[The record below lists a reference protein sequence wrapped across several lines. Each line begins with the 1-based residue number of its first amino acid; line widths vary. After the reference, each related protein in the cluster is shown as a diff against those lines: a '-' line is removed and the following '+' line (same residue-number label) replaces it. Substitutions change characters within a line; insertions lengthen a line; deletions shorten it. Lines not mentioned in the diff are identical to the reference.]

1 LDAKVM
7 PKINSKIVQLEADI
21 AAAPQLVEADFADVA
36 ARGFRSVV
44 NIRPDGEAPDQLP
57 SGEAKRAAERQ
68 GLTFRHLPVMSLNV
82 TDDDVVDDFARL
94 MEALPG
100 PILFY
105 CGSATRCT
113 TLWTQAA
120 APRIGIDAAL
130 AVAREAGH
138 DLDFLRET
146 IEERIDWLN
155 DTPARASATLAQSAA
170 G

>member
-1 LDAKVM
+1 M
-7 PKINSKIVQLEADI
+7 PRIVQLETDI
-21 AAAPQLVEADFADVA
+21 AAAPQLVEADFAEVA

-57 SGEAKRAAERQ
+57 NAQAQRAAERQ
-68 GLTFRHLPVMSLNV
+68 GLAFRHLPVMSLNA

-94 MEALPG
+94 MDALPG

-120 APRIGIDAAL
+120 APRIGVDEAL

-138 DLDFLRET
+138 DLEFLRET
-146 IEERIDWLN
+146 IEERIDWR
-155 DTPARASATLAQSAA
+155 DGTPARAPAVATASCA

>member
-1 LDAKVM
+1 MANIA
-7 PKINSKIVQLEADI
+7 PKIIQLEADF
-21 AAAPQLVEADFADVA
+21 AAAPQLVESDFADVA

-57 SGEAKRAAERQ
+57 SGDARRAAERQ
-68 GLTFRHLPVMSLNV
+68 GLTFRHLPVMSFNA

-94 MEALPG
+94 MKALPG

-120 APRIGIDAAL
+120 APRIGVDEAL
-130 AVAREAGH
+130 AIAREAGH

-146 IEERIDWLN
+146 IEERVDWLD
-155 DTPARASATLAQSAA
+155 DTTSARVPAALAASAA

>member
-1 LDAKVM
+1 MANIA
-7 PKINSKIVQLEADI
+7 PKIIQLEADI
-21 AAAPQLVEADFADVA
+21 AAAPQLVEADFAEVA

-44 NIRPDGEAPDQLP
+44 NIRPDGEALDQLP
-57 SGEAKRAAERQ
+57 NGEAKRAAERQ
-68 GLTFRHLPVMSLNV
+68 GLTFRHLPVMSLNA

-94 MEALPG
+94 MDALPG

-120 APRIGIDAAL
+120 AARIGVDEAL

-146 IEERIDWLN
+146 IEERIDWR
-155 DTPARASATLAQSAA
+155 DATPARAPAVAA
-170 G
+170 SCAG

>member
-1 LDAKVM
+1 M
-7 PKINSKIVQLEADI
+7 PKAISKIVQLEADI
-21 AAAPQLVEADFADVA
+21 AAAPQLVEGDFAEVA

-44 NIRPDGEAPDQLP
+44 NIRPDGEAADQLP
-57 SGEAKRAAERQ
+57 NGEARRAAERQ
-68 GLTFRHLPVMSLNV
+68 GLTFRHLPVLSLNA

-94 MEALPG
+94 MDALPG

-130 AVAREAGH
+130 SVAREAGH

-146 IEERIDWLN
+146 IEERMAWRTA
-155 DTPARASATLAQSAA
+155 TPARAPAVAA
-170 G
+170 LSTVG

>member
-1 LDAKVM
+1 ML
-7 PKINSKIVQLEADI
+7 KIVQLEADV
-21 AAAPQLVEADFADVA
+21 AAAPQLIEADFADVA

-57 SGEAKRAAERQ
+57 SAQAERIAESH
-68 GLTFRHLPVMSLNV
+68 GLTFRHLPVMSLNA
-82 TDDDVVDDFARL
+82 TDDDVVEDFAQL
-94 MEALPG
+94 MHDLPG

-120 APRIGIDAAL
+120 APRIGVDRAL
-130 AVAREAGH
+130 AVARNAGH
-138 DLDFLRET
+138 DLEFLRET
-146 IEERIDWLN
+146 IEERAGWL
-155 DTPARASATLAQSAA
+155 DDAPSHASAAAEQSAA

>member
-1 LDAKVM
+1 MVR
-7 PKINSKIVQLEADI
+7 IVQLEPDI
-21 AAAPQLVEADFADVA
+21 AAAPQLAEADFADIA

-57 SGEAKRAAERQ
+57 NAQAKNAAQRH
-68 GLTFRHLPVMSLNV
+68 GLTFRHLPVMSVNV
-82 TDDDVVDDFARL
+82 TDDDVVDGFARL
-94 MEALPG
+94 MDELPG

-120 APRIGIDAAL
+120 APRIGVDDAL
-130 AVAREAGH
+130 SVAREAGH
-138 DLDFLRET
+138 DLDFLREVL
-146 IEERIDWLN
+146 EERADWL
-155 DTPARASATLAQSAA
+155 DATPAQAAGDRAQSAA

>member
-1 LDAKVM
+1 M
-7 PKINSKIVQLEADI
+7 PTAISKIIQLEADI
-21 AAAPQLVEADFADVA
+21 AAAPQLVEADFAEVA

-57 SGEAKRAAERQ
+57 NGEAGRAAERN
-68 GLTFRHLPVMSLNV
+68 GLTYRHLPVMSLNA

-94 MEALPG
+94 MDALPG

-120 APRIGIDAAL
+120 APRIGVDEAL

-138 DLDFLRET
+138 DLEFLRET
-146 IEERIDWLN
+146 IEERIDWRD
-155 DTPARASATLAQSAA
+155 DTPARAPAVAA
-170 G
+170 SCAG

>member
-1 LDAKVM
+1 M
-7 PKINSKIVQLEADI
+7 PRIALKIVRLEADI
-21 AAAPQLVEADFADVA
+21 AAAPQLVEADFAEVA

-57 SGEAKRAAERQ
+57 SGEARRAAERQ
-68 GLTFRHLPVMSLNV
+68 GLTFRHLPVMSLNA

-120 APRIGIDAAL
+120 APRIGVDEAL

-138 DLDFLRET
+138 DLEFLRET

-155 DTPARASATLAQSAA
+155 AAPARAPVVAAASAA
-170 G
+170 GSRTA

>member
-1 LDAKVM
+1 MLRLVH
-7 PKINSKIVQLEADI
+7 LEADV

-57 SGEAKRAAERQ
+57 GAEAARIAD
-68 GLTFRHLPVMSLNV
+68 GLGLEFRHLPVMSLNA
-82 TDDDVVDDFARL
+82 TDDDVVEDFAQL
-94 MEALPG
+94 MNELPG

-120 APRIGIDAAL
+120 APRIGVDRAL
-130 AVAREAGH
+130 AVARNAGH
-138 DLDFLRET
+138 DLEFLRET
-146 IEERIDWLN
+146 IEERGAWRD
-155 DTPARASATLAQSAA
+155 DRPVREQAAAEQSAA

>member
-1 LDAKVM
+1 MLTVI
-7 PKINSKIVQLEADI
+7 PLETGI
-21 AAAPQLVEADFADVA
+21 AAAPQLVEADFADLA

-44 NIRPDGEAPDQLP
+44 NIRPDGEAAGQLP
-57 SGEAKRAAERQ
+57 NAQAARVAERH
-68 GLTFRHLPVMSLNV
+68 GLTFRHMPVMGFNA
-82 TDDDVVDDFARL
+82 TDDEVVHGFARL
-94 MEALPG
+94 MDELPA

-146 IEERIDWLN
+146 IEERIDWHN
-155 DTPARASATLAQSAA
+155 DLPACVPVGVAASAA

>member
-1 LDAKVM
+1 MV
-7 PKINSKIVQLEADI
+7 KIVQLEPDI
-21 AAAPQLVEADFADVA
+21 AAAPQLTAADFADVA
-36 ARGFRSVV
+36 RYGFRSVV

-57 SGEAKRAAERQ
+57 GAAAKHAAEKH
-68 GLTFRHLPVMSLNV
+68 GLFFRHMPVMSLNA
-82 TDDDVVDDFARL
+82 TDADVVDGFAQL
-94 MEALPG
+94 MDELPG

-130 AVAREAGH
+130 AVARRAGH

-146 IEERIDWLN
+146 IAERVAWLRAA
-155 DTPARASATLAQSAA
+155 PAQAAAATA
-170 G
+170 

>member
-1 LDAKVM
+1 M
-7 PKINSKIVQLEADI
+7 PRIVQLETDV
-21 AAAPQLVEADFADVA
+21 AAAPQLVETDFAEVA

-44 NIRPDGEAPDQLP
+44 NIRPDGEAPNQLP
-57 SGEAKRAAERQ
+57 NAQAEHAAERH

-82 TDDDVVDDFARL
+82 TEDDVVDDFARL
-94 MEALPG
+94 MDTLPG

-113 TLWTQAA
+113 TLWTQVA

-130 AVAREAGH
+130 AVARKAGH
-138 DLDFLRET
+138 DLEFLRET
-146 IEERIDWLN
+146 IEERGDWLD
-155 DTPARASATLAQSAA
+155 DTRTPTSAAARQSAA

>member
-1 LDAKVM
+1 MLR
-7 PKINSKIVQLEADI
+7 ITQLEPDV
-21 AAAPQLVEADFADVA
+21 AAAPQLTAADFADVA

-44 NIRPDGEAPDQLP
+44 DIRPDGEAPDQLP
-57 SGEAKRAAERQ
+57 SAEARKTAERH
-68 GLTFRHLPVMSLNV
+68 GLTFDYLPVMSLNV
-82 TDDDVVDDFARL
+82 TDDEVVDGFARL
-94 MEALPG
+94 MDELPG

-120 APRIGIDAAL
+120 APRVGVDAAL
-130 AVAREAGH
+130 AVARKAGH

-146 IEERIDWLN
+146 IEERIDWL
-155 DTPARASATLAQSAA
+155 DAAPTHAATSAAESAA